1 MIHCRRV
8 QFPEPRELSEPN
20 GRLGNR
26 LGLEGSG
33 TFGPAERVLSTIERF
48 WLRLDRRRRLELEDS
63 GVERAEAEPER
74 AERQNLPAETSG
86 GESNRSQNQVQ
97 SYSEHSE
104 CSPNVPDHTD
114 LRSFE
119 RFSVRFEQ
127 VLVRLDRGSVAITM
141 DKSSCRTKLRQTVIV
156 GRFAKHPL

>member
-74 AERQNLPAETSG
+74 SG
-86 GESNRSQNQVQ
+86 GGAGESGTPESSSGNLRRRVQ
-97 SYSEHSE
+97 S
-104 CSPNVPDHTD
+104 
-114 LRSFE
+114 
-119 RFSVRFEQ
+119 
-127 VLVRLDRGSVAITM
+127 
-141 DKSSCRTKLRQTVIV
+141 
-156 GRFAKHPL
+156 